1 MHTNADPTERTIV
14 LDGDGTR
21 LLIEC
26 NGDGTDMFGMERVA
40 VDGVDQDFIKDFQKS
55 WGVLEV
61 LLGELVTIENP
72 VGFCT
77 QFNWTDIGVRSLENV
92 FDMGE
97 FLNAFHTFLL

>member
-1 MHTNADPTERTIV
+1 MHTNTDSTEGSIV
-14 LDGDGTR
+14 LDGHRSHILVDG
-21 LLIEC
+21 
-26 NGDGTDMFGMERVA
+26 NGNGTDLLGMERVA
-40 VDGVDQDFIKDFQKS
+40 VDGVDQDFIKDFQES

-97 FLNAFHTFLL
+97 FLN